1 MQRYLSILLA
11 LAMSGVA
18 LAADKPATKIVLIG
32 QGGLGSNG
40 QNEYVADMKV
50 LAKCLE
56 QTAGVKTV
64 VSEGW
69 PEKAEILKDAKAI
82 VLAVDNGGKLLLD
95 RKRREQVGALL
106 KEGIGLT
113 AIHKAII
120 ADLGENG
127 ERYQK
132 ILGGWANRKFT
143 ASLVQTAQLTRPDP
157 KHPVC
162 NGIKDFKLREGYHFK
177 LKFAE
182 QAKPVL
188 TAKIF
193 GKDFP
198 MAWVYERPDA
208 SKGRS
213 FGFVAGRFH
222 DSYKNEMM
230 RRVLV
235 NGILWTARVEVPKEG
250 AKVAVTDEDLKLPE
264 PAAPKVDG
272 VMAAIKTNKGT
283 IHLKLFTDK
292 TPLTCANFINLAQR
306 KYYDGLTFH
315 RVIKDFMI
323 QGGCPEGT
331 GRGGPG
337 YKFENEIVPELKHSK
352 PGILSMA
359 NAGPGTNGSQFF
371 ITHVPTPHLNGKHT
385 VFGEVVLPN
394 DQKIVNAIIKGD
406 TIETVTIQGDT
417 TALMA
422 SMKDRLNEWNAAL
435 DQKFPDLS
443 PAP

>member
-1 MQRYLSILLA
+1 MRRYLSILLT

-56 QTAGVKTV
+56 QTPGVKTV

-69 PEKAEILKDAKAI
+69 PEKADVLKDAKAI

-95 RKRREQVGALL
+95 KKHREQVDGLL
-106 KEGIGLT
+106 KKGVGLA

-120 ADLGENG
+120 ADVGANG
-127 ERYQK
+127 EQYKK

-162 NGIKDFKLREGYHFK
+162 NGIEDFKLREGYHFK

-182 QAKPVL
+182 QAKPIL

-198 MAWVYERPDA
+198 IAWVYERPDG

-213 FGFVAGRFH
+213 FAFVAGQFH

-235 NGILWTARVEVPKEG
+235 NGILWTARVNVPKEG
-250 AKVAVTDEDLKLPE
+250 AKVAVTDEDLKLTE
-264 PAAPKVDG
+264 PAPPKVEG
-272 VMAAIKTNKGT
+272 VMAAIKTTKGT
-283 IHLKLFTDK
+283 IHLKLFTDQ
-292 TPLTCANFINLAQR
+292 TPVTCASFINLAQR
-306 KYYDGLTFH
+306 IYYDCLTFH

-331 GRGGPG
+331 GHGDPG
-337 YKFENEIVPELKHSK
+337 YKFEDEIVPELKHSK

-359 NAGPGTNGSQFF
+359 NSGPRTNGSQFF
-371 ITHVPTPHLNGKHT
+371 ITHAPTPHLDGKHT
-385 VFGEVVLPN
+385 VWGEVVSTN
-394 DQKIVNAIIKGD
+394 DQEVVNAIIKGD
-406 TIETVTIQGDT
+406 TIESITIEGDT
-417 TALMA
+417 IALMA
-422 SMKDRLNEWNAAL
+422 QMKDRLDAWNAAL
-435 DQKFPDLS
+435 DQKFPDLA